1 MTEGANRGGTH
12 FCPQCLEKI
21 SAELEVCAK
30 CKLPRPPSGWPRD
43 PSVGRL
49 VQQKYRL
56 LERLGSGGFAVVYR
70 ATQLQGE
77 LDLGQVALKFL
88 RPQMAENESVRRR
101 FINEARAARKV
112 GSPHAVKVFDLGFDE
127 EGVPF
132 MAMEYLGG
140 RSLEREVSQRGVL
153 PAARVVEIGLQVA
166 GALAECHG
174 LGIIHRDLKP
184 DNLILLE
191 GQDGDFVKV
200 LDFGIAR
207 VPDPDGTVTHTLM
220 GTPQYMPPEQ
230 ILQKKIDGGV
240 DIFALGVI
248 LYECLTGRAPIPAE
262 TPMAYLQLNINST
275 PTPLRQ
281 VRPELSADLESLL
294 GKMMAKDR
302 DHRPTSMGDVA
313 LRLKAIRRSLEA
325 GIPEGQETV
334 SDLAAARDGTK
345 AKIDSEAALAET
357 VTLDDT
363 DEPRGSST
371 RTMERRLAGG
381 GAWRKYALVALGLL
395 ALGGMAL
402 RMARPG
408 GGPSQGPD
416 DPPRSAPPAP
426 VSGQAAP
433 SPATPRTSK
442 IPAPIHLSQSD
453 AAAPLV
459 VQQPLAPD
467 AGQPSAVSHQ
477 RSAGSDRPPAA
488 RVSRAVMKKP
498 SGRRLARPRPPKPRR
513 HEVVVPVASPVPAA
527 GEKTEASTATPAR
540 VQGL

>member
-1 MTEGANRGGTH
+1 M
-12 FCPQCLEKI
+12 
-21 SAELEVCAK
+21 
-30 CKLPRPPSGWPRD
+30 
-43 PSVGRL
+43 GRL

-77 LDLGQVALKFL
+77 LDLGEVALKFL
-88 RPQMAENESVRRR
+88 RPHMAENESVRRR

-132 MAMEYLGG
+132 MAMEYLRG

-166 GALAECHG
+166 AALAECHG

-230 ILQKKIDGGV
+230 ILQTKIDGGV

-262 TPMAYLQLNINST
+262 TPMQYLQLNINST

-281 VRPELSADLESLL
+281 VRSELSADLESLL

-325 GIPEGQETV
+325 GIPSGEETV
-334 SDLAAARDGTK
+334 TDLTPARDGAK

-363 DEPRGSST
+363 DQQGPST

-408 GGPSQGPD
+408 GGSSAGTA
-416 DPPRSAPPAP
+416 DPPEAKLPARVSGESAPSTAAPPPTTAAPPPSEKTATINVSHPDAAP
-426 VSGQAAP
+426 VVVKQ
-433 SPATPRTSK
+433 
-442 IPAPIHLSQSD
+442 
-453 AAAPLV
+453 PLV
-459 VQQPLAPD
+459 PD
-467 AGQPSAVSHQ
+467 AGQPSAVSGQ
-477 RSAGSDRPPAA
+477 RSAVSDQPPAVSDKPPAVRGQRAATKKRSGKRVA
-488 RVSRAVMKKP
+488 RRRA
-498 SGRRLARPRPPKPRR
+498 RRPRRGK
-513 HEVVVPVASPVPAA
+513 VSVPVAPPAPAA